1 MKAMTIN
8 GHGGVENFAMAL
20 VPIPQIKDDEV
31 LVRTKAVSINPA
43 DTIVRSNKEVSW
55 VFGSDQPLIP
65 GWDISGEVVGVGTRV
80 TDFKMGDEVFGALRH
95 PYIGRTYAEFVAAPA
110 SDLAHKPTNI
120 SHEQAAA
127 ATLAALTALQPI
139 QKIGIKKGDRVL
151 VTAAGGGVGHFAVQ
165 FAKYFG
171 AHVIALA
178 SKAKKDFVISL
189 GADEFV
195 DYQHGRFEDRIAD
208 VDLVIEAV
216 KQDGHIQR
224 TMQVVKPGGSLISL
238 WSNVN
243 SDEKAVADRLNVN
256 AFYNMVLSN
265 GQDMKFIAK
274 LLTEAELVPHVAA
287 TYPLDAM
294 ADAHREI
301 EKGHTQGK
309 IIIIFE

>member
-1 MKAMTIN
+1 MTMN

-20 VPIPQIKDDEV
+20 VPIPQIKDDDV
-31 LVRTKAVSINPA
+31 LVRTKAISINPA

-55 VFGSDQPLIP
+55 VFGNDRPLIP
-65 GWDISGEVVGVGTRV
+65 GWDISGEVVGVGSRV
-80 TDFKMGDEVFGALRH
+80 TDFKIGDEVFGALRH
-95 PYIGRTYAEFVAAPA
+95 PYIGRTYAEYVAAPA

-120 SHEQAAA
+120 THEQAAA

-171 AHVIALA
+171 AQVVALA
-178 SKAKKDFVISL
+178 SNAKKDFVTSL
-189 GADEFV
+189 GADEFI
-195 DYQHGRFEDRIAD
+195 DYQQGRFEDRIAD
-208 VDLVIEAV
+208 VDLVVEAV

-224 TMQVVKPGGSLISL
+224 SMQVIKPGGSLISL
-238 WSNVN
+238 WSHVN
-243 SDEKAVADRLNVN
+243 SEEKAMADHLNVN

-265 GQDMKFIAK
+265 GQDMNFIAR
-274 LLTEAELVPHVAA
+274 LLAEKKLVPHIAA
-287 TYPLDAM
+287 TYPLEAM

-309 IIIIFE
+309 IIVTFK

>member
-1 MKAMTIN
+1 MN

-20 VPIPQIKDDEV
+20 VPIPQIKDDDV
-31 LVRTKAVSINPA
+31 LVRTKAISINPA

-55 VFGSDQPLIP
+55 VFGNDRPLIP
-65 GWDISGEVVGVGTRV
+65 GWDISGEVVGVGSRV
-80 TDFKMGDEVFGALRH
+80 TDFKIGDEVFGALRH
-95 PYIGRTYAEFVAAPA
+95 PYIGRTYAEYVAAPA

-120 SHEQAAA
+120 THEQAAA

-171 AHVIALA
+171 AQVVALA
-178 SKAKKDFVISL
+178 SNAKKDFVTSL

-195 DYQHGRFEDRIAD
+195 DYQQGRFEDRIAD
-208 VDLVIEAV
+208 VDLVVEAV

-224 TMQVVKPGGSLISL
+224 SMQVIKPGGSLISL
-238 WSNVN
+238 WSHVN
-243 SDEKAVADRLNVN
+243 SEEKAMADHLNVN

-265 GQDMKFIAK
+265 GQDMNFIAR
-274 LLTEAELVPHVAA
+274 LLAEEKLVPHIAA
-287 TYPLDAM
+287 TYPLEAM

-309 IIIIFE
+309 IIVTFK

>member
-1 MKAMTIN
+1 MKAMTMN

-20 VPIPQIKDDEV
+20 VPIPQINDSEV

-43 DTIVRSNKEVSW
+43 DTIVRSNKEVGW
-55 VFGSDQPLIP
+55 VFGSDHPLIP
-65 GWDISGEVVGVGTRV
+65 GWDISGEVVGVGSRV
-80 TDFKMGDEVFGALRH
+80 TEFKVGDQVFGALRH
-95 PYIGRTYAEFVAAPA
+95 PYIGRTYAEYVAAPA
-110 SDLAHKPTNI
+110 TDLAHKPRNV

-139 QKIGIKKGDRVL
+139 QKVGIKEGDRVL

-171 AHVIALA
+171 AHVVALA
-178 SKAKKDFVISL
+178 SKAKKDFVTSL

-195 DYQHGRFEDRIAD
+195 DYQQGRFEQRIAH

-216 KQDGHIQR
+216 KQDNHIHR
-224 TMQVVKPGGSLISL
+224 SMQVVKPGGSLISL
-238 WSNVN
+238 WSHVN
-243 SDEKAVADRLNVN
+243 SSEKAEADRLNVN
-256 AFYNMVLSN
+256 VFYNMVLAN

-274 LLTEAELVPHVAA
+274 LLGENRLVPHIAA
-287 TYPLDAM
+287 TYPLEAM

-309 IIIIFE
+309 IIITFD